1 MACYQN
7 SRLSV
12 FHDLQDRHLLWHI
25 VAYQKCKDGRI
36 PLRRRIDCHIVSP
49 ISHLLLMNNE
59 TRLKEANL
67 YVSAKEAQ
75 HPKITHPQNWVYLAV
90 LCIALLAYLFLSV
103 GSAISKAPWEDE
115 GFLTGIAY
123 NLKVNG
129 VLGSPTLE
137 PAGLGYVRLPS
148 VDQFT
153 YWHMPL
159 YFLAD
164 ACLGLFGDLSP
175 LGIRALSVIAGL
187 FALAAFHLCFYHLTG
202 RWVGLLATVM
212 LATSYTFVKG
222 GSTARMDML
231 GACFAALSY
240 ASYLS
245 LRTRTLYGALLS
257 ANGFVV
263 AAGLTHPIAG
273 LISFPTLL
281 CLVARFDWSRL
292 RSSCVVLSTV
302 PYLVGGIA
310 WLWYILRAP
319 SVFLMQFGANLEA
332 DGRTGILS
340 SPFMSLLREITVRYA
355 SLAGF
360 TSPGTLPRARLVIV
374 LTFAMCVLASV
385 AIPTLRQN
393 RAHFF
398 LLGLVVVQAITLA
411 MIDGRKEPLYL
422 VNTVPL
428 LVALT
433 AATLSALALE
443 RLMPRWVVTTWL
455 SVFVLINTSGSI
467 YLTLQNDYARS
478 YKPAVDFIQ
487 QRAAGARLI
496 FAGSEIGLGLGFPA
510 TVREDIFFGFESG
523 KIADWIVLSSL
534 QRNLIET
541 GSFGYG
547 PDGLQHRG
555 DLRNVEG
562 YVFAKTL
569 LETRYVRVYEGEDYE
584 IYHLV
589 SNDCSV
595 GVQIEKCQ

>member
-1 MACYQN
+1 
-7 SRLSV
+7 
-12 FHDLQDRHLLWHI
+12 
-25 VAYQKCKDGRI
+25 
-36 PLRRRIDCHIVSP
+36 
-49 ISHLLLMNNE
+49 MNNE

-67 YVSAKEAQ
+67 YGSDREAQ
-75 HPKITHPQNWVYLAV
+75 HPRITYPQDWTYWAI
-90 LCIALLAYLFLSV
+90 LCSALLAYLFLSV
-103 GSAISKAPWEDE
+103 GSAISKAPYEDE

-123 NLKVNG
+123 NLKVHG

-137 PAGLGYVRLPS
+137 PSGLGYVRLPS

-164 ACLGLFGDLSP
+164 ASLGLFGDMSP

-187 FALAAFHLCFYHLTG
+187 FALAAFHLSFYHLTG

-212 LATSYTFVKG
+212 LATNYTFVKN

-231 GACFAALSY
+231 GVCFAALSY

-245 LRTRTLYGALLS
+245 LRTKTLSGALLS
-257 ANGFVV
+257 ANGFVA
-263 AAGLTHPIAG
+263 AAGLTHPMAG

-281 CLVARFDWSRL
+281 CLIARFDWSRM
-292 RSSCVVLSTV
+292 RSSYVVLSTV

-310 WLWYILRAP
+310 WLWYILCAP
-319 SVFLMQFGANLEA
+319 SVFLMQFGANLGA
-332 DGRTGILS
+332 VGRTGILS
-340 SPFMSLLREITVRYA
+340 SPLLSLLQEITVRYP
-355 SLAGF
+355 SLAGL
-360 TSPGTLPRARLVIV
+360 TSPGTLPRVRLIIV
-374 LTFAMCVLASV
+374 LTFVMSILTSV
-385 AIPTLRQN
+385 AIPTLRKKS
-393 RAHFF
+393 AHRF
-398 LLGLVVVQAITLA
+398 LLGLVVLQTITLA
-411 MIDGRKEPLYL
+411 VIDGRKEPLYL

-443 RLMPRWVVTTWL
+443 RLMPRWVITIWL

-467 YLTLQNDYARS
+467 YLMLQNDYARS

-487 QRAAGARLI
+487 RRAGGARLI
-496 FAGSEIGLGLGFPA
+496 FAGSEIGLGLGFPS
-510 TVREDIFFGFESG
+510 TLREDIFLGFESG

-547 PDGLQHRG
+547 PDGVRHRG
-555 DLRNVEG
+555 
-562 YVFAKTL
+562 T
-569 LETRYVRVYEGEDYE
+569 
-584 IYHLV
+584 
-589 SNDCSV
+589 
-595 GVQIEKCQ
+595 